1 MVDHESQCHSCDE
14 QEEFGELLKYTG
26 AGFAGGLMT
35 GAVLDHFGFHQSALG
50 QWLVR
55 TLSGEGESLFE
66 GLYALRQRVRGS
78 GGSMAE
84 AYGWGKFSGMLLPWV
99 IDWGSR
105 MVGIDVYGVEGF
117 YIPFFYA
124 LSDQFGANVAG
135 IIFLRN
141 KAGAW
146 GRALSEYVR
155 HPVMLSSAAI
165 ILVVPIG
172 LLTAR
177 LLGFSPTTQTLTAVE
192 TIVANLCWV
201 PPLVGWVMR
210 K

>member
-1 MVDHESQCHSCDE
+1 MDHESQCHSCNE
-14 QEEFGELLKYTG
+14 QEEFGELLRYTG
-26 AGFAGGLMT
+26 AGFSSGLIT
-35 GAVLDHFGFHQSALG
+35 GAVLDYFGFQQSALG

-55 TLSGEGESLFE
+55 TLSGEGESLLE
-66 GLYALRQRVRGS
+66 GIYAIRQRIRGS
-78 GGSMAE
+78 VGSMAE
-84 AYGWGKFSGMLLPWV
+84 AYGWGKLSGMVFPWV
-99 IDWGSR
+99 IDCGSR

-135 IIFLRN
+135 LIFIRK

-146 GRALSEYVR
+146 GRALSEYIR

-165 ILVVPIG
+165 IFVVPIG

-192 TIVANLCWV
+192 TIVANLCWI
-201 PPLVGWVMR
+201 PPLIGWVMR